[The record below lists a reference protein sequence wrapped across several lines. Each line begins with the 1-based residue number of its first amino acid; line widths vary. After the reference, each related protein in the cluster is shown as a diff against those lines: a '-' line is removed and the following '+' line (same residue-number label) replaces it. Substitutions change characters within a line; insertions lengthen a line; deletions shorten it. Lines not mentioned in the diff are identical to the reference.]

1 MAKFL
6 VQVVLHD
13 AKASAYGRLNATMEK
28 RGFVAE
34 LPGKKASYHLPSG
47 SYWFEGNISPSD
59 LRIKTAAIVETI
71 GQDFGVAVVR
81 ANGWS
86 VMGLKRVEAAPQD

>member
-1 MAKFL
+1 MAKFM

-13 AKASAYGRLNATMEK
+13 AKASAYDRLTTAMAK

-34 LPGKKASYHLPSG
+34 LPGRKASYHLPGG
-47 SYWFEGNISPSD
+47 SYWYEGDISPSD
-59 LRIKTAAIVETI
+59 LRLRAAAVAEKTSEN
-71 GQDFGVAVVR
+71 FGVAVVR

-86 VMGLKRVEAAPQD
+86 VMGLKKVEAASQD